1 MQNDLH
7 TRAIVLRRTNYGET
21 DRILNLLT
29 PEGKKSVLAKGVR
42 REKIRSPVASSFFVS
57 VTW

>member
-42 REKIRSPVASSFFVS
+42 REKSKLAGGIELFVS